1 MSTTSIQNIS
11 QYPFMVMDWG
21 STNIRAFGFA
31 DGKLVYQKRS
41 DQGVSKVQ
49 GQDCVKVFAD
59 LTHDFFSAYGS
70 APAVLSGMVGS
81 INGWSEAAYLKC
93 PIDLAAIKQHLHVV
107 NVQHSLD
114 SYAISSSHASSSHDA
129 DSPHCAAHAA
139 YIAPSSIHIV
149 PGLSIDSAGNSNVMR
164 GEETQLLGALNLMQ
178 AQGKELSLCIMP
190 GTHSKW
196 VHVENGVVNDFR
208 TVMTGEL
215 LSVLLKHSLLGMP
228 HAEKDEESAQ
238 VFTQGLEQGLHDD
251 TLLVRLF
258 EVRGAMLLNKLKR
271 EHVKE
276 FLSGL
281 LIGSEVR
288 GMLEI
293 LGSKPKHVVLIA
305 NNMLNERYAQ
315 ALSMVNIESSCL
327 DGEQAFLAGICPLV
341 G

>member
-11 QYPFMVMDWG
+11 QSPFMVMDWG

-31 DGKLVYQKRS
+31 DGKLIYQKRS

-81 INGWSEAAYLKC
+81 INGWSEAAYLSC
-93 PIDLAAIKQHLHVV
+93 PIELAAIKQHLHVV

-114 SYAISSSHASSSHDA
+114 SYAKSSNHAPSSN
-129 DSPHCAAHAA
+129 CAAHAT

-149 PGLSIDSAGNSNVMR
+149 PGLSINSAGNSNVMR

-178 AQGKELSLCIMP
+178 TQGKELSLCIMP

-196 VHVENGVVNDFR
+196 VHLEQGVVRDFR

-228 HAEKDEESAQ
+228 PAEKDEESAQ
-238 VFTQGLEQGLHDD
+238 VFTHGLEQGLYDN

-258 EVRGAMLLNKLKR
+258 EVRGAMLLNKLRR

-288 GMLEI
+288 EMLEI
-293 LGSKPKHVVLIA
+293 LGSKPEHVVLIA

-315 ALSMVNIESSCL
+315 ALSMMNIESSCL
-327 DGEQAFLAGICPLV
+327 EGEQAFLAGICPLV
-341 G
+341 D